1 MRDVHDLA
9 EWLLGQSGEYDDYLR
24 ESVVRLQAYEYQNI
38 SRSGNS
44 YRTVQLKELADRA
57 GNGPQGPAP
66 PSSEPNVWGQG
77 SGAADA
83 PYDNDELPF

>member
-24 ESVVRLQAYEYQNI
+24 ESVVRLQAYEYQNT
-38 SRSGNS
+38 SKSGNA
-44 YRTVQLKELADRA
+44 YRTVQLKELLDRA

-66 PSSEPNVWGQG
+66 SSPEPIVWGQG
-77 SGAADA
+77 SSAADA
-83 PYDNDELPF
+83 PYENDELLF